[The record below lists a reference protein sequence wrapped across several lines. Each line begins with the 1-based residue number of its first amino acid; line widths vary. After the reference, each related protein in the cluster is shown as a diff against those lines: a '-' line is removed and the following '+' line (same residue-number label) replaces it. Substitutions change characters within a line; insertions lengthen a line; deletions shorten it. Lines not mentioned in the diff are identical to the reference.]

1 MSKRISGTAPRPWIV
16 GVALLAFVTIG
27 VSAMMLEPADAKE
40 EKNPIVVLETTLGDI
55 TLELNAEKAPITV
68 DNFMWYVDH
77 KFYDGLIFHR
87 VISNFM
93 IQGGGFTK
101 DLVKKKGNPAIKNEA
116 DNGLKNVR
124 GSIAMARTGV
134 INSATSQ
141 FFINV
146 KDNGSLNFRNKTPQG
161 YGYAVFGMVTDGLD
175 VVDAIKGVQTVSKG
189 GYNDVPATAVVIK
202 RAYRKDAKAASRKA
216 RKE

>member
-1 MSKRISGTAPRPWIV
+1 MFASISSRVARPLSV
-16 GVALLAFVTIG
+16 GVALVALTMIG
-27 VSAMMLEPADAKE
+27 VSAMMLDPAEAKG
-40 EKNPIVVLETTLGDI
+40 EKAPVVVLETTLGDI
-55 TLELNAEKAPITV
+55 TIELDAEKAPATV
-68 DNFMWYVDH
+68 KNFLWYVDK

-101 DLVKKKGNPAIKNEA
+101 DLVKKKGNPPIENEA
-116 DNGLKNVR
+116 NNGLKNVR

-134 INSATSQ
+134 VNSATSQ

-146 KDNGSLNFRNKTPQG
+146 KDNAALNFKNKTPQG
-161 YGYAVFGMVTDGLD
+161 YGYAVFGMVVDGLD
-175 VVDAIKGVQTVSKG
+175 VVDEIRNVQTVSKS

-202 RAYRKDAKAASRKA
+202 RAYRADAKKAA
-216 RKE
+216 KEKKE